1 MLQIECKKKHCCTGS
16 IFTFFS
22 FSFIVYFSHRWTQ
35 HGSGMG
41 GKRVNEHKWSRECGP
56 RLFFFSCHTFLSL
69 CFHSC
74 LHFLPFLVMKGSPLL
89 SMVSVPKRKQPFR
102 WADTISQLQW
112 IVDFV
117 SLCSVGFVVSYSPA
131 TYWLNVLQI
140 FCWCMYVCVCVR
152 ACNSQLGSGNKPS
165 ATNSAKFSFVS
176 GSRAIQSLWHNMQS
190 PAMQKFFIW
199 KELKFSVV
207 GFLPQLPLTLGRTF
221 TPRLINRCIKL
232 ISLFLPLLSTFHL
245 GKLFKL

>member
-1 MLQIECKKKHCCTGS
+1 MKQIGSFFVLTLLLGTFFLILYTFFLKGSVMMLQIECKKKHCCTGS

-102 WADTISQLQW
+102 WADTIS
-112 IVDFV
+112 
-117 SLCSVGFVVSYSPA
+117 
-131 TYWLNVLQI
+131 
-140 FCWCMYVCVCVR
+140 
-152 ACNSQLGSGNKPS
+152 
-165 ATNSAKFSFVS
+165 
-176 GSRAIQSLWHNMQS
+176 
-190 PAMQKFFIW
+190 
-199 KELKFSVV
+199 
-207 GFLPQLPLTLGRTF
+207 
-221 TPRLINRCIKL
+221 
-232 ISLFLPLLSTFHL
+232 
-245 GKLFKL
+245 